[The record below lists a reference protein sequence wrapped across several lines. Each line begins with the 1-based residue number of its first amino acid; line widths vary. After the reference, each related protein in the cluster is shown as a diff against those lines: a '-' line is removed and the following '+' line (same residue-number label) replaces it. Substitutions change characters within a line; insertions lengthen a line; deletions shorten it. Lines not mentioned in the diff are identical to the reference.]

1 MKRLLEKHHQA
12 INLEKEKYENMQN
25 KMETKIREVMATLES
40 KGLEHVRLT
49 AELENRYE
57 HKLADQL
64 DRYDKLGNSCAEKS
78 I

>member
-1 MKRLLEKHHQA
+1 M
-12 INLEKEKYENMQN
+12 NVEKEKFENMQN
-25 KMETKIREVMATLES
+25 KMETKIRELMGTLES

-64 DRYDKLGNSCAEKS
+64 DRYDKLGKYIIFYILKINVYFFLNFR
-78 I
+78 